1 MSFMSADSRDF
12 IDSNVLVYAHSRA
25 SGDKRESANTIVD
38 GLWDSKSGCM
48 SIQVLQ
54 EFFVIVTTKLPE
66 RLSIMEAAEIVEA
79 YSRWTIHSP
88 EPGDLLAAIDIQKRY
103 RISFWDAMIVHSAK
117 RLGCGTIWTEDLSNG
132 QIYAGVMVR
141 NPFVNMVME
150 KSAPYG
156 TRR

>member
-1 MSFMSADSRDF
+1 MSADSRDF

-103 RISFWDAMIVHSAK
+103 RISFWDAMIVHAA
-117 RLGCGTIWTEDLSNG
+117 RLGGAEVLYSEDLQDGANL
-132 QIYAGVMVR
+132 A
-141 NPFVNMVME
+141 
-150 KSAPYG
+150 
-156 TRR
+156 